1 MSKGSKKSYTIHFM
15 FMNNGKMLL
24 KLIAYGVLFMV
35 LTGCA
40 TWTKIFPPSHQQKP
54 AAPTR
59 QQHVDAKAQQQYYD
73 EGLQQYSKDNYGEA
87 KAAFQQV
94 VDLGPNTTLGLKAQ
108 ENLRKIEQI
117 LKTLEEIEAK

>member
-1 MSKGSKKSYTIHFM
+1 ML
-15 FMNNGKMLL
+15 MNDGKMLL
-24 KLIAYGVLFMV
+24 KLMTCSVLFMV

-54 AAPTR
+54 AAR
-59 QQHVDAKAQQQYYD
+59 QQHVDAKAQQRYYD
-73 EGLQQYSKDNYGEA
+73 QGLQQYSKDNYGEA